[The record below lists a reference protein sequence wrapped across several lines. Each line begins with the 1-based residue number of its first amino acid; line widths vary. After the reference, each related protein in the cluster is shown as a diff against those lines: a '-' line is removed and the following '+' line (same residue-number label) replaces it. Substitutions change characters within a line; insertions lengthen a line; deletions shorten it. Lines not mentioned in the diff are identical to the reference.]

1 MKFWKNLWIL
11 PKKWEFPPNLRQHK
25 IGMPVS
31 FRTDDELVSLD
42 HGTPVSEEA
51 ILHMLGIL
59 LSEKQIAQV
68 TDPNTCRMWILHL
81 SGQSKISISDSMYSE
96 IGTDYLCHAGAFF
109 LDSCDSNVGLPSEMI
124 WKEITTLKRGLV
136 L

>member
-1 MKFWKNLWIL
+1 MSIDEKLDIPFHRVGLERLTFHEILEKFVD
-11 PKKWEFPPNLRQHK
+11 PSKKSGNFHRISDMHVK

-31 FRTDDELVSLD
+31 FRTDDELVPLD

-68 TDPNTCRMWILHL
+68 TDPEHPQDVDTAFEWAEQNINFRLNVFL
-81 SGQSKISISDSMYSE
+81 SLIHI
-96 IGTDYLCHAGAFF
+96 
-109 LDSCDSNVGLPSEMI
+109 
-124 WKEITTLKRGLV
+124 
-136 L
+136 